1 MDISDRSYTYTTTT
15 TPIKIQKVFHI
26 LLFCLMGA
34 LICNLEIELSLDET
48 ATLENACCI
57 FVCVEEEGHG

>member
-1 MDISDRSYTYTTTT
+1 MDISDRSYTYTTT

-34 LICNLEIELSLDET
+34 LICNLEIGLSLDET

-57 FVCVEEEGHG
+57 FVCIEEEGHG